1 MKWFDSRLH
10 FNNLKS
16 VSRTLNPKEINRIW
30 FPFFK
35 FDNTRNKEISLL
47 DSKSL
52 LKVSKEGNGV
62 LTELHR
68 IENKF
73 IFDGKENP
81 ISYQRFYSLDFE
93 CEFNLRQGFKSNYTL
108 IIPRLNSVKNTNFG
122 LENKKSFLTH
132 SKIVFGVTD
141 HFCIK

>member
-81 ISYQRFYSLDFE
+81 ISYQRFYSLGFE

-108 IIPRLNSVKNTNFG
+108 IIPFNF
-122 LENKKSFLTH
+122 SYM
-132 SKIVFGVTD
+132 
-141 HFCIK
+141 

>member
-93 CEFNLRQGFKSNYTL
+93 CEFNLGQGFKSNYTL
-108 IIPRLNSVKNTNFG
+108 IIPFNFG
-122 LENKKSFLTH
+122 YM
-132 SKIVFGVTD
+132 
-141 HFCIK
+141 